1 LSAAGVPGAG
11 TLQSGAIETSNV
23 DMTNELVQLIKAQQ
37 LYNGNARALQ
47 TQVEVASRVTDKL

>member
-1 LSAAGVPGAG
+1 M
-11 TLQSGAIETSNV
+11 SGALESSNV
-23 DMTNELVQLIKAQQ
+23 DITNELVKMLKAQQ